1 MLFKDLKNG
10 YPVYFLD
17 REVIKAYQGKVIS
30 ISVPRYDMQNNNVN
44 APMVVDV
51 TIDADGQTKTYTI
64 SENATTTYAG
74 QIVLSTERDGIIRE
88 VEAMKAQKEDAIA
101 QEEKNHE
108 ELSRMIILLEEWNP
122 ALAEKRKQDERINT
136 IEQEVKNI
144 GQQLKDFFSEFKSK
158 MT

>member
-1 MLFKDLKNG
+1 MLFKDLKSG

-30 ISVPRYDMQNNNVN
+30 ISVPRYDMQKNNVN

-51 TIDADGQTKTYTI
+51 TIDADGQTRTYTI

-74 QIVLSTERDGIIRE
+74 HIVLSTERDGIIRE

-144 GQQLKDFFSEFKSK
+144 GQQLKDFFSEFKNK
-158 MT
+158 MP